1 MAYEVQNKGE
11 ASKLFITPL
20 MNFREHSESSTV
32 DSLKFEVQKQ
42 EHGFTLIPKAQDDH
56 CIRIAFSGGEL
67 IERDDKYICDLE
79 AQTEVDNEVPGL
91 DCAFCPYDVSVD
103 IPAGE
108 SMHFSIMCDIVPLEA
123 CNDNSGTA
131 FAKHLVSDNESAFE
145 ILRAQLDY
153 TDELIKR
160 SGFTDYFAVKLTV
173 AANQFIAHR
182 QSTGYDTVL
191 AGLPWFTDWGRDTMI
206 SYTGLTLCTGRFEK
220 AHDILL
226 TFAKYCK
233 DGLIPNMFPDSGLEP
248 LYNTVDASLWYF
260 YAVYKYLEYV
270 ATPDAYEFIKK
281 DIYPCLKD
289 IISTYKKGT
298 DFSIYM
304 DTDGLIHA
312 GSGLD
317 QVTWMDVR
325 VGDWVATPRHGK
337 PVEINALWYNALCT
351 MDMLQAKFGDND
363 DSYRQLASLV
373 KTSFNKRFWNENTG
387 CLYDVVDEDDD
398 TIRPNQ
404 IYAVSLPFTMLDKE
418 REKAIVDTVMDKLYV
433 GCGLRSLD
441 PDHKDYHPIYIGS
454 LSKRD
459 HAYHQGTAWGF
470 LLGGFISAYVKVNGR
485 TKATALCADKLLDP
499 VREHLLNNCIGSIC
513 EIFDGDAPHNGR
525 GCYAQAWSVGE
536 VLRCYCEDVLPM
548 LPQAHS

>member
-1 MAYEVQNKGE
+1 MQRYVCFSKTNEKIVTDSHTYDLSSDQFKGGCHTDGIQYIREFTYDGTICFTYEAGDITIKKHIALAQGKNLAAVAYEVQNKGE
-11 ASKLFITPL
+11 AAKLLITPL

-32 DSLKFEVQKQ
+32 DSLKFEVKKQ

-67 IERDDKYICDLE
+67 IERDYKYICDLE

-103 IPAGE
+103 IPASA
-108 SMHFSIMCDIVPLEA
+108 SMHFSVMCDIVPLEA

-160 SGFTDYFAVKLTV
+160 SGFTDDFAVKLTV

-281 DIYPCLKD
+281 DIYPCLKN
-289 IISTYKKGT
+289 IICLLYTSP
-298 DFSIYM
+298 SPR
-304 DTDGLIHA
+304 DT
-312 GSGLD
+312 
-317 QVTWMDVR
+317 R
-325 VGDWVATPRHGK
+325 
-337 PVEINALWYNALCT
+337 
-351 MDMLQAKFGDND
+351 
-363 DSYRQLASLV
+363 
-373 KTSFNKRFWNENTG
+373 
-387 CLYDVVDEDDD
+387 
-398 TIRPNQ
+398 
-404 IYAVSLPFTMLDKE
+404 
-418 REKAIVDTVMDKLYV
+418 
-433 GCGLRSLD
+433 
-441 PDHKDYHPIYIGS
+441 
-454 LSKRD
+454 
-459 HAYHQGTAWGF
+459 
-470 LLGGFISAYVKVNGR
+470 
-485 TKATALCADKLLDP
+485 
-499 VREHLLNNCIGSIC
+499 
-513 EIFDGDAPHNGR
+513 
-525 GCYAQAWSVGE
+525 
-536 VLRCYCEDVLPM
+536 
-548 LPQAHS
+548 